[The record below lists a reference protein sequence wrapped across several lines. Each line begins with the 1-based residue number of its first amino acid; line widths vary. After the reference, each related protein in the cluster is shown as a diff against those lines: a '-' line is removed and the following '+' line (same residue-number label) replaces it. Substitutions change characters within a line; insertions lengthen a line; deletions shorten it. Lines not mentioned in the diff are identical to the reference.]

1 MIHTK
6 KVMTALGCILMAAI
20 LCFGGCAEKEEGLK
34 KVKVGEVTHSVFYAP
49 QYAAIALGYFEE
61 EGLELE
67 LSNLQGADKV
77 MTAVLSNQIDIG
89 FCGPEAAI
97 YVYNEGKEDYVE
109 VFAQMTK
116 RDGSFLVGK
125 DPDDNFDWN
134 DIRGKTV
141 IPGRKGG
148 VPYMTLEYVVK
159 QNGIDPVNDV
169 NLDDSIQFSLMAG
182 AFAGSDAEYVSLFE
196 PTASMIEAEGKGHIL
211 CSIGEESGEIP
222 YTAYC
227 AKKSFIKE
235 NDDMIQK
242 FTNAI
247 YRGQKWVEENTAA
260 DIANKISYAFP
271 DTDINMLTKSVESY
285 KSIGAWNLT
294 PYLEEKQFDFLQTVM
309 TSAGELDAKAPYDKI
324 VNNTYAEKAI
334 ADIK

>member
-6 KVMTALGCILMAAI
+6 KVMTVLGCLLMAAV
-20 LCFGGCAEKEEGLK
+20 LCFSGCSKEEGLQ
-34 KVKVGEVTHSVFYAP
+34 KVKVGEVTHSIFYAP
-49 QYAAIALGYFEE
+49 QYAAISQGFFAE

-77 MTAVLSNQIDIG
+77 MTAVLSEQIDIG

-109 VFAQMTK
+109 VFAQLTK

-125 DPDDNFDWN
+125 DADDDFKWE
-134 DIRGKTV
+134 DIKGKTV

-148 VPYMTLEYVVK
+148 VPYMTLEYIIK
-159 QNGIDPVNDV
+159 QNGIDPANDV

-182 AFAGSDAEYVSLFE
+182 AFAGGEAEYVSLFE
-196 PTASMIEAEGKGHIL
+196 PTASMIEQEGKGYIL
-211 CSIGEESGEIP
+211 CSIGQEGGEIP

-227 AKKSFIKE
+227 AKKSFIEK
-235 NDDMIQK
+235 NSDMIQK

-247 YRGQKWVEENTAA
+247 SRGQKWVQEHSAA
-260 DIANKISYAFP
+260 EVAEAIAYAFP
-271 DTDINMLTKSVESY
+271 DTEMDILTKVVERY
-285 KSIGAWNLT
+285 QSIDVWNSN
-294 PYLEEKQFDFLQTVM
+294 PYLNEAPFDLLQTIM
-309 TSAGELDAKAPYDKI
+309 SSAGELKTKAPYDKI
-324 VNNTYAEKAI
+324 VNNKFAEKAI
-334 ADIK
+334 ENAK

>member
-6 KVMTALGCILMAAI
+6 KVMAAIGCLLMAAV
-20 LCFGGCAEKEEGLK
+20 LCFSGCAKEEGLT

-77 MTAVLSNQIDIG
+77 MTAVLSDQIDIG

-97 YVYNEGKEDYVE
+97 YVYNEGKEDYIE
-109 VFAQMTK
+109 VFAQLTK

-148 VPYMTLEYVVK
+148 VPYMTMEYVIK
-159 QNGIDPVNDV
+159 QHGIDPAADV

-196 PTASMIEAEGKGHIL
+196 PTASMIEAEGKGYIL

-227 AKKSFIKE
+227 AKKSYIKE
-235 NDDMIQK
+235 NDAMIQK

-247 YRGQKWVEENTAA
+247 YRGQKWVQENSAA
-260 DIANKISYAFP
+260 EIAQTIAYAFP
-271 DTDINMLTKSVESY
+271 DTDTEMLTKSVESY
-285 KSIGAWNLT
+285 KSIGAWNST
-294 PYLEEKQFDFLQTVM
+294 PYLEETQFDFLQTVM
-309 TSAGELDAKAPYDKI
+309 TSAGELDTKAPYDKI
-324 VNNTYAEKAI
+324 VNNSYAEKAI
-334 ADIK
+334 KDIK

>member
-1 MIHTK
+1 MLNCK
-6 KVMTALGCILMAAI
+6 KIITMAGCILLTAV
-20 LCFGGCAEKEEGLK
+20 LCLCGCSKEEGNVKL
-34 KVKVGEVTHSVFYAP
+34 KVGEVTHSVFYAP
-49 QYAAIALGYFEE
+49 QYAAVGLGFFEE
-61 EGLELE
+61 EGLEIE

-116 RDGSFLVGK
+116 CDGAFLVGK
-125 DPDDNFDWN
+125 DKNDNFKWD

-148 VPYMTLEYVVK
+148 VPYMTIEYVIK
-159 QNGIDPVNDV
+159 QNGLDPKTDV

-182 AFAGSDAEYVSLFE
+182 AFAGSDAEFVTLFE
-196 PTASMIEAEGKGHIL
+196 PTASMIEKEGKGYIL

-227 AKKSFIKE
+227 AKKSYIKE
-235 NDDMIQK
+235 NDELIEK
-242 FTNAI
+242 FTRAI
-247 YRGQKWVEENTAA
+247 YKGQKWVAEHSAKEVA
-260 DIANKISYAFP
+260 DAIAYAFP
-271 DTDINMLTKSVESY
+271 DTDISMLEKSVESY
-285 KSIGAWNLT
+285 KSIDAWNST
-294 PYLEEKQFDFLQTVM
+294 PYLEEKAFEYLQTVM
-309 TSAGELDAKAPYDKI
+309 ESAGELNKKAPYDKI
-324 VNNTYAEKAI
+324 VNNTFAEKVL
-334 ADIK
+334 K